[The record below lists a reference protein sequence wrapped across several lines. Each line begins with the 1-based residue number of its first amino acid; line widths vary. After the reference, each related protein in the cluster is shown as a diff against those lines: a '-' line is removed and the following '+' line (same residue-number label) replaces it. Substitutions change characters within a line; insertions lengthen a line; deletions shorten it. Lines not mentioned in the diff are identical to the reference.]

1 MQIHL
6 LRHGETEMNAKG
18 TFCGFSD
25 PSLSDKGKDQA
36 RHIAEDLRNQTYT
49 RILVSP
55 LKRAVE
61 TAVIATGIESDTFEL
76 HPDLR
81 EMNFGAWEGMTYEE
95 IMATGGDYALKWEA
109 DNLNIPCLEGESM
122 VTFHERVMEAYKSL
136 SKDFKEEDR
145 ILIVSHAGVIRS
157 LLTEWLHGSME
168 GYWRYKIDNCGH
180 VIVDFIDGYAVLVH
194 LKSPFPAPE
203 RSF

>member
-6 LRHGETEMNAKG
+6 LRHGETEMNARG

-25 PSLSDKGKDQA
+25 PSLSDKGRLQA
-36 RHIAEDLRNQTYT
+36 RHIAEDIKNCDYT
-49 RILVSP
+49 RVLVSP
-55 LKRAVE
+55 LSRAVE
-61 TAVIATGIESDTFEL
+61 TALIATGSDPQTFEL
-76 HPDLR
+76 VPDFR

-95 IMATGGDYALKWEA
+95 IMATGGDYALSWEQ
-109 DNLNIPCLEGESM
+109 DNLNIPCLDGESM
-122 VTFHERVMEAYKSL
+122 VTFHERVMEAYKTL
-136 SKDFKEEDR
+136 SQDFKAEDR